1 MTATLSSFLADDA
14 TRSMAALQRYVNAPD
29 PDAVFLDDMLERIE
43 AARRRPCSPRPP
55 RPRTGRALR
64 VLLLSYAGAGN
75 TGADLRTIETI
86 RHLQRL
92 FGDRDD
98 RDDRGEGLR
107 IELFALGGLFDHPV
121 LAATPRMPVQLP
133 YVPDAFAAAIP
144 GYDLVL
150 NVEGSTYTSKFSD
163 SLSGMLIGGVALASV
178 AGAAVAPGAANG
190 DAQVSGVA
198 WGIDSGEM
206 TEALA
211 RFARAAA
218 TGAHIFC
225 RNDAAREHLASLD
238 IASLPGAD
246 CAWSWTPVRTARVAA
261 LPANYVALCPNN
273 PFWWPV
279 TADVARAKALDAQ
292 GASSPLRYG
301 PFHFHTWDDARE
313 AAYDAYVERFAG
325 LAERFRRQGF
335 PPVLVAMERLD
346 RAACEAIAARVP
358 FDVPIMARGTATLDD
373 VAGTVAHAARVVTTR
388 YHAAVVA
395 IASRVPVFGL
405 SMDARIDRLLTEGG
419 LPGWFARCTDP
430 DGGERALARLCQ
442 PQPAIDALRDA
453 YALLA
458 RREQMRLGQMGEWLA
473 AAVGPG

>member
-43 AARRRPCSPRPP
+43 AARRRPCAPRT
-55 RPRTGRALR
+55 RTGRALR

-92 FGDRDD
+92 FGDR
-98 RDDRGEGLR
+98 GEGLR
-107 IELFALGGLFDHPV
+107 IELFALGDLFDHPV

-163 SLSGMLIGGVALASV
+163 SLSGMLIGGVALARAV
-178 AGAAVAPGAANG
+178 VAPAAANG

-206 TEALA
+206 TDALA

-218 TGAHIFC
+218 TGVHIFC

-246 CAWSWTPVRTARVAA
+246 CAWNWTSVRTARVAA

-279 TADVARAKALDAQ
+279 TADVARAKTLDAQ

-346 RAACEAIAARVP
+346 RAACEDIAARVP

-473 AAVGPG
+473 AAVGRR